1 MIEGILVNTL
11 VKGGVYA
18 LLAIGFSLIFGV
30 ARMLNL
36 AHTAFYMMAAYALYT
51 CAQVL
56 GLDPVSSVVL
66 ALVVAFL
73 MSVGTYSLFLLFRL
87 PTIVSIALSAA
98 IALLLIWFGIGFI
111 RGMGVDVSLTKAI
124 ILSIVFSIFI
134 AGGAYKL
141 FIDRIRE
148 HHVTVLLVT
157 LALAMVFQEY
167 ILLVPAFGGHY
178 LGAPSFVSGYWEIIG
193 VKVSY
198 QHLLTFGVALVVLLG
213 VWLLLTKT
221 KLGIAIRATAQDTEV
236 ANLMGIDVSRILLIV
251 MGLASGLAAIAG
263 VLVAPTLVLEPHMW
277 TPPFVM
283 MMAIIVLGGLGS
295 IKGSFIGAFILA
307 LVEVLVVYLLP
318 TGAFLKG
325 AFALAVMVGVLVFR
339 PEGLFGVAFEEER
352 L

>member
-1 MIEGILVNTL
+1 MIAGILVNTL

-36 AHTAFYMMAAYALYT
+36 AHTAFYMLAAYALYT
-51 CAQVL
+51 CAYLL
-56 GLDPVSSVVL
+56 GLDPVLSIVL

-73 MSVGTYSLFLLFRL
+73 MSVGTYSLFVFFRL
-87 PTIVSIALSAA
+87 PSIVSIILSAV
-98 IALLLIWFGIGFI
+98 IALLLIWFGTGFI
-111 RGMGVDVSLTKAI
+111 LGMGGDVSLTKAI
-124 ILSIVFSIFI
+124 ILSVIFSIFI

-141 FIDRIRE
+141 FIERIRE

-198 QHLLTFGVALVVLLG
+198 QNLLTLGTALLVLLG
-213 VWLLLTKT
+213 VWALLSKT

-277 TPPFVM
+277 MPPFIM

-325 AFALAVMVGVLVFR
+325 AFALAVMVAVLVFR

>member
-1 MIEGILVNTL
+1 MIAGILVNTL
-11 VKGGVYA
+11 VKGGIYA

-36 AHTAFYMMAAYALYT
+36 AHTAFYMLAAYALYT
-51 CAQVL
+51 CAYLL
-56 GLDPVSSVVL
+56 GLDPVSSIVL

-73 MSVGTYSLFLLFRL
+73 MSVGTYSLFVFFRL
-87 PTIVSIALSAA
+87 PSIVSIILSAV
-98 IALLLIWFGIGFI
+98 IALLLIWFGTGFI
-111 RGMGVDVSLTKAI
+111 LGMGGDVSLTKAI
-124 ILSIVFSIFI
+124 ILSVIFSIFI

-141 FIDRIRE
+141 FIERIRE
-148 HHVTVLLVT
+148 HHVTVLLIT
-157 LALAMVFQEY
+157 LALALVFQEY

-198 QHLLTFGVALVVLLG
+198 QNLLTFGTALLVLLG
-213 VWLLLTKT
+213 VWALLSKT

-263 VLVAPTLVLEPHMW
+263 ILVAPTLVLEPHMW
-277 TPPFVM
+277 MPPFIM

-339 PEGLFGVAFEEER
+339 PEGLFGVVFEEER

>member
-1 MIEGILVNTL
+1 MIAGILVNTL

-36 AHTAFYMMAAYALYT
+36 AHTAFYMLAAYALYT
-51 CAQVL
+51 CAYLL
-56 GLDPVSSVVL
+56 GLDPVSSIVL

-73 MSVGTYSLFLLFRL
+73 MSVGTYSLFVFFRL
-87 PTIVSIALSAA
+87 PSTVSIILSAI
-98 IALLLIWFGIGFI
+98 IALLLVWFGTGFI
-111 RGMGVDVSLTKAI
+111 LGMGGDVSLTKAV
-124 ILSIVFSIFI
+124 ILSVIFSIFI

-141 FIDRIRE
+141 FIERIRE
-148 HHVTVLLVT
+148 HHVTVLLIT

-198 QHLLTFGVALVVLLG
+198 QNLLTLGTALLVLLG
-213 VWLLLTKT
+213 VWALLSKT

-251 MGLASGLAAIAG
+251 MGIASGLAAIAG

-277 TPPFVM
+277 MPPFIM

-318 TGAFLKG
+318 EGAFLKG
-325 AFALAVMVGVLVFR
+325 AFALAVMVAVLVFR